1 MKRSAQI
8 GLLVMGALTTTSAAG
23 YFATNHDRACEQRI
37 LNNPQG
43 TRPDDCR
50 RSVWSN
56 SSSSSSSGHGSGGG
70 HAFYGGNA
78 ASSGSATTST
88 PSAASAPAQRGGFG
102 GFASHIAHAFSG
114 S

>member
-8 GLLVMGALTTTSAAG
+8 GLLVMGALTTTSAAA
-23 YFATNHDRACEQRI
+23 YFANNHDRSCEQRT
-37 LNNPQG
+37 LGNAQQ

-50 RSVWSN
+50 RSVSG
-56 SSSSSSSGHGSGGG
+56 SGSGHGSGGG
-70 HAFYGGNA
+70 QSFYRSN
-78 ASSGSATTST
+78 ASSGGSATTSS
-88 PSAASAPAQRGGFG
+88 PSAASAPVQRGGFG